1 MVFLLLVLGMVLL
14 MKGADLFVDGSASV
28 ARKLKVPSVIIG
40 LTIVALGTSLPEAS
54 VSITAGL
61 MGSNEIA
68 ISNIVGSNIFNTL
81 VVVGTSAVITPFLMD
96 KDILNRDLEIN
107 ILVSILLSIFVLNG
121 MFILS

>member
-68 ISNIVGSNIFNTL
+68 ISNIVGSNIFNT
-81 VVVGTSAVITPFLMD
+81 V
-96 KDILNRDLEIN
+96 
-107 ILVSILLSIFVLNG
+107 LSDGELF
-121 MFILS
+121 

>member
-61 MGSNEIA
+61 WAVMKLRFQILW
-68 ISNIVGSNIFNTL
+68 VLIF
-81 VVVGTSAVITPFLMD
+81 
-96 KDILNRDLEIN
+96 
-107 ILVSILLSIFVLNG
+107 SILWLWLEQVQSLLHF
-121 MFILS
+121 